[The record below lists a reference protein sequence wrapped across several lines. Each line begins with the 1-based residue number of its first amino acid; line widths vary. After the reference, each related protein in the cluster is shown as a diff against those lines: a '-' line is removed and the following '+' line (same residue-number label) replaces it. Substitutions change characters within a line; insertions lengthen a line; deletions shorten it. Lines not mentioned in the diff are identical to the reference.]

1 MYLYFYICT
10 YVVSLAVEVHFD
22 TDSYGHG
29 PLRLTPALIKIT
41 PVTQSWDSE
50 SCLHQVY
57 LSGTT
62 LHSPVNYNQVLTTSS
77 IVLLKIEV

>member
-10 YVVSLAVEVHFD
+10 YVVSLAVEVHFN
-22 TDSYGHG
+22 TDAYGHG

-50 SCLHQVY
+50 SCLH
-57 LSGTT
+57 
-62 LHSPVNYNQVLTTSS
+62 
-77 IVLLKIEV
+77 